1 MFERKHYILAAVVA
15 AITLLFAV
23 RFLLNANHEFLIY
36 VVVVVAVGLFVAL
49 THKIV
54 RYPYACLVGLAI
66 WAVMH
71 LAGGGIRVHDDVL
84 YGLILIPISET
95 YSILRYDQVVHA
107 FGFGVST
114 LLMYHLLAN
123 LLSQR
128 DMKRF
133 SVGLV
138 VIMAGAGL
146 GAFNENIEFLLTVF
160 LPQTGVGG
168 YENTSLDLCS
178 NLVGAVVAY
187 FLARSGWVPMKSGG
201 KL

>member
-15 AITLLFAV
+15 VVTLLFAV
-23 RFLLNANHEFLIY
+23 RFLLNMNHEFLIY
-36 VVVVVAVGLFVAL
+36 VVVVVAVGMFVAIS
-49 THKIV
+49 HKRV
-54 RYPYACLVGLAI
+54 HYPYTCLVGLAV
-66 WAVMH
+66 WAVLH
-71 LAGGGIRVHDDVL
+71 LSGGGIRVRNDVL

-114 LLMYHLLAN
+114 LIMYHLLAN
-123 LLSQR
+123 LLSPR

-133 SVGLV
+133 SIGLIAV
-138 VIMAGAGL
+138 MAGAGL
-146 GAFNENIEFLLTVF
+146 GALNENIEFLLTVF

-178 NLVGAVVAY
+178 NLTGAVVAY
-187 FLARSGWVPMKSGG
+187 VLARNGWVSMKPGR
-201 KL
+201 